1 MISSNYQI
9 LIVIIIGII
18 IIFLLYNSSENFTTT
33 PTPTLNRNLA
43 TEACQN
49 IASIYADASG
59 TVRFNKISTPNFTV
73 NDNSIGMNKNLWAQG
88 IFAQNGLNVTGAIT
102 GTSTITTPN
111 FTVGDDTIGMN
122 RNLWAQGIFAQN
134 GLYVTGGDFISK
146 ILVKAGPASTAVGDL
161 TPLTTILPMS
171 WSPGSAIQFY
181 NSNDGYNL
189 WTVSRQGGG
198 YWITTARNPG
208 NPVMW
213 AP

>member
-18 IIFLLYNSSENFTTT
+18 IIFLFYNSSENFTMT
-33 PTPTLNRNLA
+33 PTPTLNTKLA

-49 IASIYADASG
+49 VASIYADASG
-59 TVRFNKISTPNFTV
+59 TVYLNNISTPNFTV
-73 NDNSIGMNKNLWAQG
+73 GDDAIGMNKNLWAQG
-88 IFAQNGLNVTGAIT
+88 IFARNGLNVTGAIT
-102 GTSTITTPN
+102 GSSTITTPN
-111 FTVGDDTIGMN
+111 FSVEDDAIVMN
-122 RNLWAQGIFAQN
+122 KNLWAQGIFAQN

-146 ILVKAGPASTAVGDL
+146 ISVKAGPTSTAAANL
-161 TPLTTILPMS
+161 TPLTTILPIT
-171 WSPGSAIQFY
+171 WSPGSTIQFY